1 MARFLLLVSLCAC
14 AAVAGGARALAGRA
28 AAVAGAEASA
38 DAEDVSAAER
48 VLLRLEA
55 GAEDRGPALS
65 GQLNGA
71 ELEGC
76 KDKAS
81 VGKKCTM
88 CKHLKK
94 ADRKAKG
101 QDGYFK
107 AGKGHC
113 IKADKVVTD
122 DEASKK
128 AKSNAKHTDGF
139 VCKKGHHDALDKKE
153 LKKLVAELKKE
164 THEHKKARE
173 EKEKTEAK
181 VYAEV
186 FTTAKCEKKHECKY
200 CVEHQEGTC
209 QEHTNKHTKKTRF
222 VCKKAKKGKGKKK
235 AKSDEEKMK
244 KKAEEKK
251 AEEKKKKEAEA
262 KKN

>member
-1 MARFLLLVSLCAC
+1 MARFLLLVSLFAC

-28 AAVAGAEASA
+28 AAAAGAEASA

-94 ADRKAKG
+94 AKRKAKG

-113 IKADKVVTD
+113 IKADKVVAD

-128 AKSNAKHTDGF
+128 AKSSAKHTDGF

-153 LKKLVAELKKE
+153 LKKLVKELKKE
-164 THEHKKARE
+164 TPEQKKARE

-209 QEHTNKHTKKTRF
+209 QEHTNKHTKKTRI
-222 VCKKAKKGKGKKK
+222 VCKKAKKGKGKKT
-235 AKSDEEKMK
+235 SDEEKK
-244 KKAEEKK
+244 AKAKAKAEAKE
-251 AEEKKKKEAEA
+251 KEAEA
-262 KKN
+262 KKKKENK